1 MRSSSVSGKNSTE
14 KNDRIYAECDPRNTG
29 SWKLLEK
36 AGMKQEA
43 FFHKNIYFHKD
54 ENGNP
59 IWKDTY
65 VYAILG
71 E

>member
-1 MRSSSVSGKNSTE
+1 LSAVIHEFLHHGTH
-14 KNDRIYAECDPRNTG
+14 RIYAECDPRNTG

-36 AGMKQEA
+36 VGMKREA
-43 FFHKNIYFHKD
+43 YFHQNIYFHKD
-54 ENGNP
+54 KNGNP

-65 VYAILG
+65 VYAILN